1 MKVILKE
8 TIKHVGK
15 AGQIVEVKDGY
26 ARNYLIPK
34 GFAVE
39 ASTKNVRSLEHEVRV
54 LQERAKKNRGSAQ
67 DLADRISAMTLTI
80 MAKAGEE
87 GKLFG
92 SVTTMDV
99 ADALLKEGIEID
111 KRKIFMEES
120 IKRIGSYSA
129 SIKLHPDV
137 SVQLNIQVVQE

>member
-15 AGQIVEVKDGY
+15 TGQIVEVKDGY

-34 GFAVE
+34 GFALE
-39 ASTKNVRSLEHEVRV
+39 ANIKNVRSLEHEVRV
-54 LQERAKKNRGSAQ
+54 LQERAKKNRDSAQ
-67 DLADRISAMTLTI
+67 DLADRVSALTLTI
-80 MAKAGEE
+80 MAKGGEE

-99 ADALLKEGIEID
+99 ADALVKEGIEID
-111 KRKIFMEES
+111 KRKIFMEEP

>member
-15 AGQIVEVKDGY
+15 TGQIVEVKDGY

-34 GFAVE
+34 GFALE
-39 ASTKNVRSLEHEVRV
+39 ANIKNVRSLEHEVRV
-54 LQERAKKNRGSAQ
+54 LQERAKKNRDSAQ
-67 DLADRISAMTLTI
+67 DLADRVSALTLTI

-111 KRKIFMEES
+111 KRKIFMEEP